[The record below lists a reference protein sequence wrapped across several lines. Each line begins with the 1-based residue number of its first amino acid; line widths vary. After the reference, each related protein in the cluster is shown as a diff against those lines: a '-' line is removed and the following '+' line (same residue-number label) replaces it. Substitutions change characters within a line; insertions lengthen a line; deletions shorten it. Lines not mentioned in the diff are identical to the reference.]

1 MNMDMNPRALA
12 DVCGLGLF
20 QEHSYIAKTNAQ
32 RNLAG
37 RTHYVDDDTLRFFFA
52 RITSARAECDGLV
65 FCLVESVARDFK
77 NTSRGFRFVAFD
89 LFGDVLDRTR
99 DQYFPSTAAAC
110 KAGEAWFET
119 FDVAA
124 HYRAT
129 LEERAARLS
138 CQADVMRAA
147 AADLAA

>member
-1 MNMDMNPRALA
+1 MNTDMNPRALA

-20 QEHSYIAKTNAQ
+20 SQHSYTAKTNAQ

-37 RTHYVDDDTLRFFFA
+37 RTHYVDDATLRFFFA
-52 RITSARAECDGLV
+52 RITLARDECDGLI
-65 FCLVESVARDFK
+65 FCLVESVAQDFQ
-77 NTSRGFRFVAFD
+77 NRARGFRFVAFD
-89 LFGDVLDRTR
+89 LFGDVLDGTR
-99 DQYFPSTAAAC
+99 NQYFSSTAAAR
-110 KAGEAWFET
+110 KAGDAWLQT

-129 LEERAARLS
+129 LEERATRFS
-138 CQADVMRAA
+138 RMADSMRAA